1 MKSGSKTC
9 RVGTVEVTHNG
20 KRRGRKKMLSPEQF
34 KEKSKEYF
42 DECMAKDEMPT
53 EAGLAFHLGF
63 ASRQSVRDYAKDPDY
78 KTEYDRARLFIEA
91 YVSKKVLNKDT
102 FTPGQIFYL
111 KSVFG
116 YEDKQ
121 SIDHQSS
128 DGSMRPTTIQLV
140 GPDDDNE
147 A

>member
-1 MKSGSKTC
+1 
-9 RVGTVEVTHNG
+9 
-20 KRRGRKKMLSPEQF
+20 MLSPEQF
-34 KEKSKEYF
+34 KDKSKEYF
-42 DECMAKDEMPT
+42 DECIAKDEAPT

-63 ASRQSVRDYAKDPDY
+63 ATRQSVRDYSTDPDY
-78 KTEYDRARLFIEA
+78 INEYKRARLFIEA
-91 YVSKKVLNKDT
+91 WVSKKVLSKES

-128 DGSMRPTTIQLV
+128 DGSLSPKSVDSDIVKSLV
-140 GPDDDNE
+140 DKLTD
-147 A
+147 

>member
-34 KEKSKEYF
+34 KQKSEEYF
-42 DECMAKDEMPT
+42 DECIAKDEAPT
-53 EAGLAFHLGF
+53 IAGLAFHLGF
-63 ASRQSVRDYAKDPDY
+63 SSRQSMHDYAKDDDY
-78 KTEYDRARLFIEA
+78 KIELDRARLFIEA
-91 YVSKKVLNKDT
+91 YVSKKVMSKES

-121 SIDHQSS
+121 QIEHSEKVTDT
-128 DGSMRPTTIQLV
+128 GE
-140 GPDDDNE
+140 NE
-147 A
+147 W

>member
-9 RVGTVEVTHNG
+9 RVGTVDVTHKG
-20 KRRGRKKMLSPEQF
+20 KRRGRKKMLTPEEF
-34 KEKSKEYF
+34 KAKSSDYF
-42 DECMAKDEMPT
+42 DECSAKEEAPT
-53 EAGLAFHLGF
+53 IAGLAFHLGF
-63 ASRQSVRDYAKDPDY
+63 SSRQSMHDYAKDPDY
-78 KTEYDRARLFIEA
+78 KEEYDRARLFIEA
-91 YVSKKVLNKDT
+91 WVSKSLMSKDS
-102 FTPGQIFYL
+102 FTAGQIFYL

-121 SIDHQSS
+121 SVDHTSS

-140 GPDDDNE
+140 GPDDDDE